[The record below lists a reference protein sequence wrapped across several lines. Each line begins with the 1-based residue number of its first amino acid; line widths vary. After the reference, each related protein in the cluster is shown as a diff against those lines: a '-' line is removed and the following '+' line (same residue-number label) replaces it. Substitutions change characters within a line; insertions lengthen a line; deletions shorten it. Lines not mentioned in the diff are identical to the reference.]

1 MKEQAIHFQ
10 IDVDKFDVVR
20 LALGA
25 AHMARNNAFARSP
38 TRCFQKKKKKEKDND
53 KEKEMDEDHTGPP
66 VVRTTIETETPQVE
80 HDDVIDPPRRDFI
93 PPSGINHMLKKGTFE
108 LMDTASS
115 SKNND
120 RDREADFNGPLF
132 TRLDDDSPQ
141 GPGTDKPSDE
151 WSHHMNMDSKAIR
164 YHRSFSTH
172 DNEDSTGKAVEDE
185 GQVDMKTKDVLE
197 YEEAAHYANDL
208 VNANSLVEG
217 MFQPVTRPLDSIV
230 RGVMK
235 SIENITPAWATQA
248 TTTDPSASSKNIIPP
263 PIKQDVRQSLL
274 QSEI

>member
-38 TRCFQKKKKKEKDND
+38 TRCFQKKKKKEKEKD
-53 KEKEMDEDHTGPP
+53 KEMEKEEVDTGPP
-66 VVRTTIETETPQVE
+66 VVPSTVETETPDIK
-80 HDDVIDPPRRDFI
+80 HDDVIDPPRCDFI
-93 PPSGINHMLKKGTFE
+93 PPSGINHMLNKGTFE

-115 SKNND
+115 SKNKD

-132 TRLDDDSPQ
+132 TRLEDDSPQ
-141 GPGTDKPSDE
+141 GPGSDKPSDE
-151 WSHHMNMDSKAIR
+151 WSHNMNMDSKVMR
-164 YHRSFSTH
+164 YHRSFSTY
-172 DNEDSTGKAVEDE
+172 DNEDSTGKPMGDE
-185 GQVDMKTKDVLE
+185 GQVEMKPKDVLE

-208 VNANSLVEG
+208 VNAHSLVEG

-263 PIKQDVRQSLL
+263 PIKQDGRQSLL

>member
-38 TRCFQKKKKKEKDND
+38 TRCFQKKKKKEKD
-53 KEKEMDEDHTGPP
+53 KEMEMDEDHTGPP
-66 VVRTTIETETPQVE
+66 AVPTTVETETPRIE
-80 HDDVIDPPRRDFI
+80 HDDVTDPPPPRCDFI
-93 PPSGINHMLKKGTFE
+93 PPSGINHMSNRGTFE

-115 SKNND
+115 SKD
-120 RDREADFNGPLF
+120 KDREADFNGPLF
-132 TRLDDDSPQ
+132 TRLEDDSPQ
-141 GPGTDKPSDE
+141 GPGPDKPSDE
-151 WSHHMNMDSKAIR
+151 WCHGHSADSKVIR
-164 YHRSFSTH
+164 YHRSFSTY
-172 DNEDSTGKAVEDE
+172 DNEDSTGKAVGDE
-185 GQVDMKTKDVLE
+185 GQVEVKPRDILE

-208 VNANSLVEG
+208 VNAHSLVDG

-235 SIENITPAWATQA
+235 SIETFTPAWATQA

-263 PIKQDVRQSLL
+263 PIKQDGRQSLL

>member
-38 TRCFQKKKKKEKDND
+38 TRCFQKKKKKEMD
-53 KEKEMDEDHTGPP
+53 KEKDKEMDYTGPP
-66 VVRTTIETETPQVE
+66 VVPTTVETETPHIE
-80 HDDVIDPPRRDFI
+80 HDDVIDPPRCDFI
-93 PPSGINHMLKKGTFE
+93 PPSGINHMLNKGTFE

-120 RDREADFNGPLF
+120 READFNGPLF
-132 TRLDDDSPQ
+132 TRLEDDSPQ
-141 GPGTDKPSDE
+141 GPGSDKPSDE
-151 WSHHMNMDSKAIR
+151 WSHNMNMDSKAIR
-164 YHRSFSTH
+164 YHRSFSTY
-172 DNEDSTGKAVEDE
+172 DNEDSTGRAMGDE
-185 GQVDMKTKDVLE
+185 GQGQVEVKPKDVLE

-208 VNANSLVEG
+208 VNAHSLVEG